1 MFLPYL
7 FYIFENSILVTASNC
22 NCYIRPV
29 HLFQGKNNSL
39 SYYFRIVIKC
49 FIYDI
54 LDATVSHF
62 GCYGVE
68 RHHKGLNLHNLFQ
81 ICSRRL
87 NKHTVVVKFS
97 NTSLDDLSV
106 SKVSLWCIR
115 NGKLYPSLSSLRFE
129 KVILQIDF
137 LFTEYISALYKA
149 SKTVI
154 GGT

>member
-1 MFLPYL
+1 MTFWMLRCPRL
-7 FYIFENSILVTASNC
+7 Q
-22 NCYIRPV
+22 
-29 HLFQGKNNSL
+29 H
-39 SYYFRIVIKC
+39 
-49 FIYDI
+49 
-54 LDATVSHF
+54 
-62 GCYGVE
+62 GVE

-81 ICSRRL
+81 ICSRHL

-106 SKVSLWCIR
+106 YDASET
-115 NGKLYPSLSSLRFE
+115 GKLYPSLSSLRFE

-154 GGT
+154 GDT